1 MKMLIGDR
9 KWQRWLSLAGLV
21 VIVGSCIML
30 PEAAPTD
37 AQAQPTAE
45 VTPVHV
51 PSTPTPAPTVTL
63 PAPTGEAQRVNF
75 PKGSYGTA
83 LFGTGSQKYLL
94 WAQAGQV
101 WSLYQMGKGYS
112 NLTGPDGKALYQEAG
127 AGMTITTTLSATGDQ
142 VLEIRSSGQF
152 TIGVEIR

>member
-1 MKMLIGDR
+1 MKMLIGER
-9 KWQRWLSLAGLV
+9 RWQRWLSLGGLV
-21 VIVGSCIML
+21 VIIGSCFWM
-30 PEAAPTD
+30 PQSAPAE

-51 PSTPTPAPTVTL
+51 PSTPTPLAL
-63 PAPTGEAQRVNF
+63 PVPTGEAIRVNF
-75 PKGSYGTA
+75 PLGSYGTA
-83 LFGTGSQKYLL
+83 LFGNGSQRFLL
-94 WAQAGQV
+94 WAKAGQK

-112 NLTGPDGKALYQEAG
+112 NLTGPDGKPLYQEAG

-152 TIGVEIR
+152 TVGVEIR

>member
-1 MKMLIGDR
+1 MNMLIGNR
-9 KWQRWLSLAGLV
+9 KWQRWLSLGGLV
-21 VIVGSCIML
+21 VIVGSCFFL
-30 PEAAPTD
+30 PEAAPTE

-83 LFGTGSQKYLL
+83 LFGNGSQRFLL
-94 WAQAGQV
+94 WA
-101 WSLYQMGKGYS
+101 
-112 NLTGPDGKALYQEAG
+112 
-127 AGMTITTTLSATGDQ
+127 
-142 VLEIRSSGQF
+142 
-152 TIGVEIR
+152 